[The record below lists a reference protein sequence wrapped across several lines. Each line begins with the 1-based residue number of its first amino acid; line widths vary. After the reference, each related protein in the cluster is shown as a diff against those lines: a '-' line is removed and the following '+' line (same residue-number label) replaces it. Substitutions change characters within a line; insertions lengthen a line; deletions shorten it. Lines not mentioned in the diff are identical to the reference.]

1 MKTIEQLVKYLTSYD
16 VIVDYQQ
23 KGETYLFSLYGD
35 LYRHKDGY
43 LQSKCTIFTNNVD
56 IALALME
63 GLDISS
69 SEMRGISDISMMQS
83 AFNIVSDSIKFD
95 YDIEGIEVN
104 SSTQFVK

>member
-23 KGETYLFSLYGD
+23 KGETYLFSFYGD
-35 LYRHKDGY
+35 LYRHKDGF
-43 LQSKCTIFTNNVD
+43 LQSKCTISTTDVD

-63 GLDISS
+63 IDSCSPEIAV
-69 SEMRGISDISMMQS
+69 ISDISMMQRT
-83 AFNIVSDSIKFD
+83 FNIVSDSIKFD
-95 YDIEGIEVN
+95 YDIEGIDVK